1 MLLMNSKRTRT
12 PLAYLLGKNF
22 FKYSLTS
29 TDREINRRSKMF
41 TEYSTDIIH
50 ALIKKHRDN
59 KGEKAE
65 GIIDLVIKRN
75 LIILDGQRESP

>member
-1 MLLMNSKRTRT
+1 MNSTRTRT

-29 TDREINRRSKMF
+29 TDREINKRSKLF
-41 TEYSTDIIH
+41 TEYSKDIIKT
-50 ALIKKHRDN
+50 LITKHKDN
-59 KGEKAE
+59 KGGKAE

-75 LIILDGQRESP
+75 MIILDGEAESP